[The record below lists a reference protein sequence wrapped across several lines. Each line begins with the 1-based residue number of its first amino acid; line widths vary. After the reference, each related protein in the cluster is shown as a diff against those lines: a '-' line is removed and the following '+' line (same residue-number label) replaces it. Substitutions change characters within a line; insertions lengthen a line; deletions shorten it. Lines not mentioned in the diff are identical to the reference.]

1 MIFGIKFKFY
11 NSMKK
16 EFDIKPIYCKKFMKI
31 EREPSSEKVTDFHN
45 KEIPAVG
52 SYLLVSSNINWFCF

>member
-16 EFDIKPIYCKKFMKI
+16 EFDIKPIYCKKFTKI

-52 SYLLVSSNINWFCF
+52 SYLLVSSNIN

>member
-31 EREPSSEKVTDFHN
+31 EREPSSEKITDFHN

-52 SYLLVSSNINWFCF
+52 SYLLVSSNIN

>member
-52 SYLLVSSNINWFCF
+52 SYLLVSNNIN

>member
-16 EFDIKPIYCKKFMKI
+16 EFDIKLIYCKKFMKI

-52 SYLLVSSNINWFCF
+52 SYLLVSSNIN

>member
-16 EFDIKPIYCKKFMKI
+16 EFDVKPIYCKKFMKI

-52 SYLLVSSNINWFCF
+52 SYLLVSSNIN